1 MEKALSVNNT
11 AKYILYDL
19 LSLTFIYFMPA
30 LSHMVNFPL
39 YLIEPMRIAII
50 FSMLFTDN
58 KNAYI
63 IALTIPLFSFFI
75 SAHPGMAKSL
85 LIASELLLNVFL
97 FYLLFAKMGNSFA
110 AMILSII
117 GAKLFYYL
125 GKYLLL
131 SAGFMEGSLIS
142 TPLLIQLS
150 VALSL
155 SIITVFV
162 FKERK

>member
-1 MEKALSVNNT
+1 MEKALSINST
-11 AKYILYDL
+11 ARYILYDL
-19 LSLTFIYFMPA
+19 LALTFIYFMPA
-30 LSHMVNFPL
+30 LSHMVSFPL

-50 FSMLFTDN
+50 FSMLFTNN

-75 SAHPGMAKSL
+75 SAHPGMVKSL

-97 FYLLFAKMGNSFA
+97 FYFLFAKMGNSFA

-117 GAKLFYYL
+117 AAKLFYYL

-131 SAGFMEGSLIS
+131 STGFMEGSLIS